1 MQCLNWR
8 PIKNKKQMCLHLV
21 LSPNSYM
28 YLLIIYLLVTYT
40 LSVTLTMEDTDKIAQ
55 GRVSQKNMSGKT

>member
-1 MQCLNWR
+1 
-8 PIKNKKQMCLHLV
+8 
-21 LSPNSYM
+21 M